1 MSKTI
6 VLIHGAWLTSA
17 SWAGFKARY
26 EAAGFKVVTPAW
38 PWLDHS
44 AAELNAGVDPG
55 FTKLNL
61 SDVVDHYDGVVRAL
75 PEKPILI
82 GHSFG
87 GLIVQLLLDRN
98 LGVAGVAID
107 PAPPF
112 GVPAHPQAVLT
123 SLGVF
128 TAWNGWNRALKMSL
142 GVFGK
147 GFANT
152 LPKADIKA
160 AYTQYI
166 VPTPGRI
173 FYQALLGMGSKIH
186 FANPMRAPLL
196 LTAADQDRTVPLAM
210 VRANYERQSEASSL
224 TELKVFE
231 GKSHFLCLEPG
242 WEEVADFV
250 LDWAVTNMRAEW
262 SAKEERSRRNRRA
275 PLSDLAAPLTPRR
288 QSRRA

>member
-6 VLIHGAWLTSA
+6 VLIHGAWLTPA

-26 EAAGFKVVTPAW
+26 EAAGFRVVAPAW

-44 AAELNAGVDPG
+44 VAELNAGVAPG
-55 FTKLNL
+55 FARLNL
-61 SDVVDHYDGVVRAL
+61 SDIVDHYDGLIRAL
-75 PEKPILI
+75 PEKPIVI

-112 GVPAHPQAVLT
+112 GVPAHPQAIVT

-128 TAWNGWNRALKMSL
+128 TAWNGWNRALKMGL
-142 GVFGK
+142 GAFGK

-152 LPKADIKA
+152 LPKADLKA
-160 AYTQYI
+160 AYAQYI

-173 FYQALLGMGSKIH
+173 FYQALLGLGSKIH

-196 LTAADQDRTVPLAM
+196 LTAAEQDRTVPAAM
-210 VRANYERQSEASSL
+210 VRVNYDRQSDASSL
-224 TELKVFE
+224 TEFKTF
-231 GKSHFLCLEPG
+231 KDRSHFLCLEPG

-250 LDWAVTNMRAEW
+250 LDWAVTHMRAERQI
-262 SAKEERSRRNRRA
+262 KEERGRRSRRA
-275 PLSDLAAPLTPRR
+275 PDSALTERL
-288 QSRRA
+288 RAS